1 GVAPSV
7 PLIALAD
14 EADERQALAII
25 SRGAQDY
32 VVKSEVSPT
41 LVSRS
46 VRYAV
51 ERKRGEVRLI
61 HQALHD
67 PLTSLPNR
75 ALFLDRLGVA
85 LDRSRR
91 TNATV
96 AVLFV
101 DVDNFKDI
109 NDSMGHAAG
118 DRLLTE
124 LAARLQTMLRPMD
137 TVSRFGGDEF

>member
-1 GVAPSV
+1 ALR
-7 PLIALAD
+7 LIGG
-14 EADERQALAII
+14 
-25 SRGAQDY
+25 GAQDY
-32 VVKSEVSPT
+32 LVKSEIYPT
-41 LVSRS
+41 LLARS
-46 VRYAV
+46 LRHAI
-51 ERKRGEVRLI
+51 ERKRGEVSLI

-67 PLTSLPNR
+67 PLTGLPNR

-91 TNATV
+91 TSASV